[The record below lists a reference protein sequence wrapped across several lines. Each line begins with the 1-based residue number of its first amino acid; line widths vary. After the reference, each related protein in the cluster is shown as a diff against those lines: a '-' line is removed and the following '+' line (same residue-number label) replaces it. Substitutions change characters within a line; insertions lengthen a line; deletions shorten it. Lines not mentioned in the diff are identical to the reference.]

1 MSTLEL
7 EHLKHSGSS
16 SNNLSVHSDGSL
28 TLGNL
33 QSLNVDSGTL
43 YVDTTNNRVG
53 VGTTSPSQKVHIVS
67 GDLQLQMA
75 QQTSGDYSESLG
87 IKWSQE
93 TDSNVGGI
101 YMDRPSWGHAP
112 HRMKFQTRDGSS
124 NVTDRMIITQDGYV
138 SKPYQPA
145 AFAYKAGSGNQAAS
159 VTGTGVL
166 DTAGTN
172 VGNHFSTS
180 TGRFTCPLA
189 GRYFV
194 TWTCMNHQSNT
205 GTVTAKFRWNG
216 AAYKYF
222 HVENA
227 HPQGQSDQVI
237 VNAAANDYFD
247 LDISNFHWN
256 GGSQFKYP
264 SMCVFFIG

>member
-7 EHLKHSGSS
+7 EHLKHSSSS

-53 VGTTSPSQKVHIVS
+53 IGRTDPADALSVNGDIRLQNGQPKSRLIYFNSTGAYTLNSSGGAAVGFHNITGHQEIFFETHQGGVAHRETGRITKEGYHI
-67 GDLQLQMA
+67 
-75 QQTSGDYSESLG
+75 
-87 IKWSQE
+87 
-93 TDSNVGGI
+93 
-101 YMDRPSWGHAP
+101 H
-112 HRMKFQTRDGSS
+112 
-124 NVTDRMIITQDGYV
+124 
-138 SKPYQPA
+138 PYQPA
-145 AFAYKAGSGNQAAS
+145 CFAYKAGSGNQGAS
-159 VTGTGVL
+159 ITGTGVL

-180 TGRFTCPLA
+180 TGRFTCPVA

-194 TWTCMNHQSNT
+194 TWTVMNSQGNT
-205 GTVTAKFRWNG
+205 GTVTAVLRWN
-216 AAYKYF
+216 AAGYKYF

-237 VNAAANDYFD
+237 IDAAANDYFD
-247 LDISNFHWN
+247 LSISNFHWN
-256 GGSQFKYP
+256 GGSQYKYP
-264 SMCVFFIG
+264 SMSVFLIG

>member
-53 VGTTSPSQKVHIVS
+53 VGRTDPADALSVNGDIRLQNGQPKSRLIYFNNTGPYTLNSS
-67 GDLQLQMA
+67 GGA
-75 QQTSGDYSESLG
+75 AIGFHNITGH
-87 IKWSQE
+87 QE
-93 TDSNVGGI
+93 IFFETHHGGV
-101 YMDRPSWGHAP
+101 A
-112 HRMKFQTRDGSS
+112 HRETGR
-124 NVTDRMIITQDGYV
+124 ITKEGYHV
-138 SKPYQPA
+138 KPYQPA
-145 AFAYKAGSGNQAAS
+145 AFAYKAGTGNQAAS
-159 VTGTGVL
+159 VTGTGVF
-166 DTAGTN
+166 DTAGSN

>member
-53 VGTTSPSQKVHIVS
+53 IGRTDPADALSVNGDIRLQNGQPKSRLIYFNNTGPYTLNSSGGAAVGFHDITGHQEIFFETHQGGVAHRETGRITKEGYHI
-67 GDLQLQMA
+67 A
-75 QQTSGDYSESLG
+75 
-87 IKWSQE
+87 
-93 TDSNVGGI
+93 
-101 YMDRPSWGHAP
+101 
-112 HRMKFQTRDGSS
+112 
-124 NVTDRMIITQDGYV
+124 
-138 SKPYQPA
+138 PYQPA
-145 AFAYKAGSGNQAAS
+145 AFAFKSGGGNQGNSGVSGAS
-159 VTGTGVL
+159 VL

-172 VGNHFSTS
+172 VGNHFSGS
-180 TGRFTCPLA
+180 TGRFTCPVA

-194 TWTCMNHQSNT
+194 TWTVMNAQNNT
-205 GTVTAKFRWNG
+205 GTVTAVFRVNG
-216 AAYKYF
+216 TGYKYF

-237 VNAAANDYFD
+237 YNAAANDYFD
-247 LDISNFHWN
+247 LSVSNFHWN
-256 GGSQFKYP
+256 GGSQYKYP
-264 SMCVFFIG
+264 SMSVFLIG